1 MLASPFY
8 LHTWK
13 KFVDEGVLDSNRIN
27 ERISESWHRCKQANV
42 NPHMNKGQK
51 ILSSNFFQDQKKK
64 SEIFLDIAIPQLQNM
79 RRTIDELQ
87 MMALLID
94 PDGYVLSLSGNQQ
107 TLKRAKHI
115 NFIEGVKWTE
125 AAVGT
130 NAIGTALQIEEAIM
144 ISGTEHYSVASHS
157 WSCAAAPIHNDDG
170 KLIGVLDFS
179 CPIEFSHP
187 YMLGMVTS
195 IAHAIERECSIRVH
209 QNELHLIH
217 RFLDVIDSDE
227 QVVICNH
234 RDVIVSASKKVR
246 ERVSNWSRMK
256 LEDLMQ
262 NGLKPKLEVPIY
274 SNDRMIGKC
283 IYVKENKQGNVFS
296 TSPFINGVTFP
307 GVIGTSNAF
316 QHTLE
321 EIKLVSPTDASVYVC
336 GETGVGKEYVARAI
350 HENSS
355 RKNGPFIAVNCGS
368 LPKELMES
376 ELFGYAEGAFTGARR
391 QGYKGKFEQADGG
404 TIFLDEIGEV
414 PPEMQVA
421 LLRVLQERIVTPI
434 GSSKEVPVNIRIITA
449 THKDLL
455 RLVEE
460 GKFRQ
465 DLYYRLHVYPL
476 YVPSLIERKED
487 IPYFIQDFCR
497 RKNWNVVFPKNICNQ
512 LSQHAWPGN
521 IRELLNVL
529 ERIYILSQ
537 GREICGKQISFLLQ
551 TMMGNQNQLEL
562 QAENKTEHTLNFR
575 EKIQRDSMIEA
586 LEKTNGNVS
595 LASKLLDVPRSTFYK
610 RMQKYKLKSRFL

>member
-8 LHTWK
+8 LHAWK
-13 KFVDEGVLDSNRIN
+13 KFVNEGVLDSNRIN
-27 ERISESWHRCKQANV
+27 QRISESWHRCKQANV

-51 ILSSNFFQDQKKK
+51 VLSSNIFREKKKK
-64 SEIFLDIAIPQLQNM
+64 SEIFLDIALPQIQNL
-79 RRTIDELQ
+79 RKTIDELQ

-94 PDGYVLSLSGNQQ
+94 PDGYVLSLSGNKQ

-130 NAIGTALQIEEAIM
+130 NAIGTALEIEEAIM

-170 KLIGVLDFS
+170 KLIGILDFS
-179 CPIEFSHP
+179 CPIECSHP

-234 RDVIVSASKKVR
+234 RDVIVSASKSVR
-246 ERVSNWSRMK
+246 ERVTNWSRMK
-256 LEDLMQ
+256 LEDLVHH
-262 NGLKPKLEVPIY
+262 GLETKLEIPVY
-274 SNDRMIGKC
+274 SNERMIGKC
-283 IYVKENKQGNVFS
+283 MYLKENKQMNTYSAF
-296 TSPFINGVTFP
+296 TFIKGITFP
-307 GVIGTSNAF
+307 GVTGTSKAF

-350 HENSS
+350 HENSP
-355 RKNGPFIAVNCGS
+355 RKDGPFIAVNCGS

-391 QGYKGKFEQADGG
+391 QGYKGKFEQANGG
-404 TIFLDEIGEV
+404 TLFLDEIGEV

-421 LLRVLQERIVTPI
+421 LLRVLQERTITPI

-487 IPYFIQDFCR
+487 IPYFIQHFCE
-497 RKNWNVVFPKNICNQ
+497 RKNWNVVFPKSICNQ
-512 LSQHAWPGN
+512 FLQHTWPGN
-521 IRELLNVL
+521 IRELVNAL

-537 GREICGKQISFLLQ
+537 GREICEKQVAFLIQ
-551 TMMGNQNQLEL
+551 TMMGNQQQLEL
-562 QAENKTEHTLNFR
+562 QVENKTEHTLNFR

-595 LASKLLDVPRSTFYK
+595 LAAKLLDVPRSTFYK
-610 RMQKYKLKSRFL
+610 RMQKYKL

>member
-13 KFVDEGVLDSNRIN
+13 KFIDEGVLDSNRIN

-42 NPHMNKGQK
+42 NPHTNKGQK
-51 ILSSNFFQDQKKK
+51 ILSSHFFREQKKK
-64 SEIFLDIAIPQLQNM
+64 SEIFLDIALPQIQNM
-79 RRTIDELQ
+79 RKTIDELQ

-94 PDGYVLSLSGNQQ
+94 PDGYVLSLSGNKQ

-125 AAVGT
+125 EAVGT
-130 NAIGTALQIEEAIM
+130 NAIGTALEIEEAIM

-227 QVVICNH
+227 RVVICNH
-234 RDVIVSASKKVR
+234 RDVIVSASKSVR
-246 ERVSNWSRMK
+246 ERINNWSRMK
-256 LEDLMQ
+256 LEELMYH
-262 NGLKPKLEVPIY
+262 GLETKLEIPVY
-274 SNDRMIGKC
+274 SNERMIGKC
-283 IYVKENKQGNVFS
+283 MYLKENEQMNTYS
-296 TSPFINGVTFP
+296 ALTFIKGITFP
-307 GVIGTSNAF
+307 GVTGTSRAF

-350 HENSS
+350 HENSP
-355 RKNGPFIAVNCGS
+355 RKDGPFIAVNCGS
-368 LPKELMES
+368 LPKELIES

-391 QGYKGKFEQADGG
+391 QGYKGKFEQANGG
-404 TIFLDEIGEV
+404 TLFLDEIGEV
-414 PPEMQVA
+414 PPEMQIA
-421 LLRVLQERIVTPI
+421 LLRVLQERTITPI

-487 IPYFIQDFCR
+487 IPYFIQHFCE
-497 RKNWNVVFPKNICNQ
+497 RKNWNVVFPKSICNQ
-512 LSQHAWPGN
+512 FLQHTWPGN
-521 IRELLNVL
+521 IRELVNAL

-537 GREICGKQISFLLQ
+537 GREICEKQVALLIQ
-551 TMMGNQNQLEL
+551 TMMGNQQQLEL
-562 QAENKTEHTLNFR
+562 QVENKTEHTLNFR

-586 LEKTNGNVS
+586 LQKTNGNVS
-595 LASKLLDVPRSTFYK
+595 LAAKLLDVPRSTFYK
-610 RMQKYKLKSRFL
+610 RMQKYKL

>member
-13 KFVDEGVLDSNRIN
+13 KFINEGVLDSNRIN

-64 SEIFLDIAIPQLQNM
+64 SEIFLDIAIPQIQNM
-79 RRTIDELQ
+79 RKTIDELQ

-94 PDGYVLSLSGNQQ
+94 PDGYVLSLSGNKQ

-130 NAIGTALQIEEAIM
+130 NAIGTALEIEEAIM

-217 RFLDVIDSDE
+217 CFLDVIDSDE

-234 RDVIVSASKKVR
+234 RDVIVSASKSVR
-246 ERVSNWSRMK
+246 ERINNWSRMK
-256 LEDLMQ
+256 LEELMHH
-262 NGLKPKLEVPIY
+262 GLETKLEIPVY
-274 SNDRMIGKC
+274 SNERMIGKC
-283 IYVKENKQGNVFS
+283 MYLKENKQMNTYS
-296 TSPFINGVTFP
+296 ALTFIKGITFP
-307 GVIGTSNAF
+307 GVTGTSKAF

-321 EIKLVSPTDASVYVC
+321 EIKLVSPTEASVYVC

-350 HENSS
+350 HENSP
-355 RKNGPFIAVNCGS
+355 RKDGPFIAVNCGS

-391 QGYKGKFEQADGG
+391 QGYKGKFEQANGG
-404 TIFLDEIGEV
+404 TLFLDEIGEV

-421 LLRVLQERIVTPI
+421 LLRVLQERTITPI

-487 IPYFIQDFCR
+487 IPYFIQHFCE
-497 RKNWNVVFPKNICNQ
+497 RKNWNVVFPKSICNQ
-512 LSQHAWPGN
+512 FLQHTWPGN
-521 IRELLNVL
+521 IRELVNAL

-537 GREICGKQISFLLQ
+537 GREICEKQVAFLIQ
-551 TMMGNQNQLEL
+551 TMMGNQQQLEL
-562 QAENKTEHTLNFR
+562 QVENKTEHTLHFR

-586 LEKTNGNVS
+586 LQKTNGNVS
-595 LASKLLDVPRSTFYK
+595 LAAKLLEVPRSTFYK
-610 RMQKYKLKSRFL
+610 RMQKYKL

>member
-8 LHTWK
+8 LHTWE
-13 KFVDEGVLDSNRIN
+13 KFVNEGVLDSNRIN
-27 ERISESWHRCKQANV
+27 QRISESWHRCKQANV

-51 ILSSNFFQDQKKK
+51 VLSSNIFREQKKK
-64 SEIFLDIAIPQLQNM
+64 SEIFLDIALPQIQNM
-79 RRTIDELQ
+79 RKTIDELQ

-94 PDGYVLSLSGNQQ
+94 PDGYVLSLSGNKQ

-130 NAIGTALQIEEAIM
+130 NAIGTALEIEEAIM
-144 ISGTEHYSVASHS
+144 ISGTEHYSVVSHS
-157 WSCAAAPIHNDDG
+157 WSCAAGPIHNDDG
-170 KLIGVLDFS
+170 KLIGILDFS

-234 RDVIVSASKKVR
+234 RDVIVSASKSVR
-246 ERVSNWSRMK
+246 ERVTNWSRMK
-256 LEDLMQ
+256 LEDLVHH
-262 NGLKPKLEVPIY
+262 GLETKLEIPVY
-274 SNDRMIGKC
+274 SNERMIGKC
-283 IYVKENKQGNVFS
+283 MYLKENKQMNTYSAF
-296 TSPFINGVTFP
+296 TFIKGITFP
-307 GVIGTSNAF
+307 GVTGTSKAF

-350 HENSS
+350 HENSP
-355 RKNGPFIAVNCGS
+355 RKDGPFIAVNCGS

-391 QGYKGKFEQADGG
+391 QGYKGKFEQANGG
-404 TIFLDEIGEV
+404 TLFLDEIGEV

-421 LLRVLQERIVTPI
+421 LLRVLQERTITPI

-487 IPYFIQDFCR
+487 IPYFIQHFCE
-497 RKNWNVVFPKNICNQ
+497 RKNWNVVFPKSIYNQ
-512 LSQHAWPGN
+512 FLQHTWPGN
-521 IRELLNVL
+521 IRELVNVL

-537 GREICGKQISFLLQ
+537 GREICEKQVAFLIQ
-551 TMMGNQNQLEL
+551 TMTGNQQQLEL
-562 QAENKTEHTLNFR
+562 QVENKTEHTLNFR

-595 LASKLLDVPRSTFYK
+595 LAAKLLNVPRSTFYK
-610 RMQKYKLKSRFL
+610 RMQKYKL

>member
-13 KFVDEGVLDSNRIN
+13 KFINEGVIDSNRIN

-64 SEIFLDIAIPQLQNM
+64 SEIFLDIAIPQIQNM
-79 RRTIDELQ
+79 RKTIDELQ

-94 PDGYVLSLSGNQQ
+94 PDGYVLSLSGNKQ

-130 NAIGTALQIEEAIM
+130 NAIGTALEIEEAIM
-144 ISGTEHYSVASHS
+144 ISGTEHYSVVSHS

-170 KLIGVLDFS
+170 KLIGILDFS

-234 RDVIVSASKKVR
+234 RDVIVSASKSVR
-246 ERVSNWSRMK
+246 ERINNWSRMK
-256 LEDLMQ
+256 LEELMHH
-262 NGLKPKLEVPIY
+262 GLETKLEIPVY
-274 SNDRMIGKC
+274 SNERMIGKC
-283 IYVKENKQGNVFS
+283 MYLKENKQMNTYS
-296 TSPFINGVTFP
+296 ALTFIKGITFP
-307 GVIGTSNAF
+307 GVTGTSRAF

-350 HENSS
+350 HENSP
-355 RKNGPFIAVNCGS
+355 RKDGPFIAVNCGS
-368 LPKELMES
+368 LPKELIES

-391 QGYKGKFEQADGG
+391 QGYKGKFEQANGG
-404 TIFLDEIGEV
+404 TLFLDEIGEV

-421 LLRVLQERIVTPI
+421 LLRVLQERTITPI

-487 IPYFIQDFCR
+487 IPYFIQHFCEQ
-497 RKNWNVVFPKNICNQ
+497 KNWNVVFPKSICNQ
-512 LSQHAWPGN
+512 FLQHTWPGN
-521 IRELLNVL
+521 IRELVNAL

-537 GREICGKQISFLLQ
+537 GREICEKQVAFLIQ
-551 TMMGNQNQLEL
+551 TMTGNQQQLEL
-562 QAENKTEHTLNFR
+562 QVENKTEHTLNFR

-595 LASKLLDVPRSTFYK
+595 LAAKLLNVPRSTFYK
-610 RMQKYKLKSRFL
+610 RMQKYKL

>member
-13 KFVDEGVLDSNRIN
+13 KFIDKGVLNSNRIN

-51 ILSSNFFQDQKKK
+51 ILSSNIFQEQKKK
-64 SEIFLDIAIPQLQNM
+64 SEIFLDIALPQIQNM
-79 RRTIDELQ
+79 RKTIDELQ

-94 PDGYVLSLSGNQQ
+94 PDGYVLSLSGNKQ

-130 NAIGTALQIEEAIM
+130 NAIGTALEIEEAIM

-234 RDVIVSASKKVR
+234 RDVIVSASKSVR
-246 ERVSNWSRMK
+246 KRVTNWSRMK
-256 LEDLMQ
+256 LEDLMRY
-262 NGLKPKLEVPIY
+262 GLETKLEIPVY
-274 SNDRMIGKC
+274 SNERMIGKC
-283 IYVKENKQGNVFS
+283 MYLKENKQMNTYSAFTFIKGITFS
-296 TSPFINGVTFP
+296 GVT
-307 GVIGTSNAF
+307 GTSKAF

-350 HENSS
+350 HENSP
-355 RKNGPFIAVNCGS
+355 RKDGPFIAVNCGS

-391 QGYKGKFEQADGG
+391 QGYKGKFEQANGG
-404 TIFLDEIGEV
+404 TLFLDEIGEV
-414 PPEMQVA
+414 PSEMQVA
-421 LLRVLQERIVTPI
+421 LLRVLQERTITPI

-476 YVPSLIERKED
+476 YVPSLLERKED
-487 IPYFIQDFCR
+487 IPYFIQHFCE
-497 RKNWNVVFPKNICNQ
+497 RKNWNVVFPKSICNQ
-512 LSQHAWPGN
+512 FLQHTWPGN
-521 IRELLNVL
+521 IRELVNVL

-537 GREICGKQISFLLQ
+537 GREICEKRVAFLLQ
-551 TMMGNQNQLEL
+551 TMMGNQQQLEL
-562 QAENKTEHTLNFR
+562 QVENKTEHTLNFR

-586 LEKTNGNVS
+586 LQKTNGNVS
-595 LASKLLDVPRSTFYK
+595 LAAKLLDVPRSTFYK
-610 RMQKYKLKSRFL
+610 RMQKFNL

>member
-1 MLASPFY
+1 
-8 LHTWK
+8 
-13 KFVDEGVLDSNRIN
+13 
-27 ERISESWHRCKQANV
+27 
-42 NPHMNKGQK
+42 
-51 ILSSNFFQDQKKK
+51 
-64 SEIFLDIAIPQLQNM
+64 
-79 RRTIDELQ
+79 
-87 MMALLID
+87 
-94 PDGYVLSLSGNQQ
+94 
-107 TLKRAKHI
+107 
-115 NFIEGVKWTE
+115 
-125 AAVGT
+125 
-130 NAIGTALQIEEAIM
+130 
-144 ISGTEHYSVASHS
+144 
-157 WSCAAAPIHNDDG
+157 
-170 KLIGVLDFS
+170 
-179 CPIEFSHP
+179 
-187 YMLGMVTS
+187 MLGMVTS

-234 RDVIVSASKKVR
+234 RDVIVSASKRVR
-246 ERVSNWSRMK
+246 ERVCNWSRMK
-256 LEDLMQ
+256 LEDLMY
-262 NGLKPKLEVPIY
+262 NGLKPKLEVPVY

-283 IYVKENKQGNVFS
+283 IYLKENKQENLFS
-296 TSPFINGVTFP
+296 TYPFINGITFP
-307 GVIGTSNAF
+307 GVIGTSSVF

-350 HENSS
+350 HENSP

-421 LLRVLQERIVTPI
+421 LLRVLQERTVTPI

-487 IPYFIQDFCR
+487 IPYFIQHFCE
-497 RKNWNVVFPKNICNQ
+497 RKDWNVVFPKSICNQ
-512 LSQHAWPGN
+512 FSQHTWPGN

-529 ERIYILSQ
+529 ERIYILLQ
-537 GREICGKQISFLLQ
+537 GREICEKQISFLLQ
-551 TMMGNQNQLEL
+551 TMMGNQHQLEL

-595 LASKLLDVPRSTFYK
+595 LAAKLLDVPRSTFYK
-610 RMQKYKLKSRFL
+610 RMQKFRL

>member
-51 ILSSNFFQDQKKK
+51 ILSSNIFQDQKKK
-64 SEIFLDIAIPQLQNM
+64 SEIFLDIAIPQIQNM
-79 RRTIDELQ
+79 RKTIDELQ

-130 NAIGTALQIEEAIM
+130 NAIGTALEIEEAIM

-234 RDVIVSASKKVR
+234 RDIIVSASKRIR
-246 ERVSNWSRMK
+246 ERVCNWSRMK
-256 LEDLMQ
+256 LEDLMH
-262 NGLKPKLEVPIY
+262 NGLKSKLEVPVY
-274 SNDRMIGKC
+274 SNNRMIGKC
-283 IYVKENKQGNVFS
+283 IYLKENKQEHLLS
-296 TSPFINGVTFP
+296 TSSFINGIAFP
-307 GVIGTSNAF
+307 GVIGTSSAF

-350 HENSS
+350 HENSP

-421 LLRVLQERIVTPI
+421 LLRVLQERTVTPI

-487 IPYFIQDFCR
+487 IPYFIKHFCE
-497 RKNWNVVFPKNICNQ
+497 RKNWNVVFPKSICNQ
-512 LSQHAWPGN
+512 FSQHTWPGN

-537 GREICGKQISFLLQ
+537 GREICEKQISFLLQ
-551 TMMGNQNQLEL
+551 TMMGNQHQLEL
-562 QAENKTEHTLNFR
+562 QAENKTENTLNFR

-595 LASKLLDVPRSTFYK
+595 LAAKLLDVPRSTFYK
-610 RMQKYKLKSRFL
+610 RMQKYKL

>member
-13 KFVDEGVLDSNRIN
+13 KFIDEGVFDSNRIN
-27 ERISESWHRCKQANV
+27 ERISESWHRCRQANV
-42 NPHMNKGQK
+42 NPYMNKGQK
-51 ILSSNFFQDQKKK
+51 ILSSNVFQEQKKK
-64 SEIFLDIAIPQLQNM
+64 SEIFLDIALPQIQNM
-79 RRTIDELQ
+79 RKTIDELQ

-94 PDGYVLSLSGNQQ
+94 PDGYVLSLSGNKQ

-125 AAVGT
+125 SAVGT
-130 NAIGTALQIEEAIM
+130 NAIGTALEIEEAIM
-144 ISGTEHYSVASHS
+144 ISGTEHYSVVSHS

-170 KLIGVLDFS
+170 KLIGVLNFS

-195 IAHAIERECSIRVH
+195 MAHAIERECSIRVH

-234 RDVIVSASKKVR
+234 RDVIVSASKSVR
-246 ERVSNWSRMK
+246 ERINNWSRMK
-256 LEDLMQ
+256 LEELMHH
-262 NGLKPKLEVPIY
+262 GLETKLEIPVY
-274 SNDRMIGKC
+274 SNERMIGKC
-283 IYVKENKQGNVFS
+283 MYLKENKQMNTYS
-296 TSPFINGVTFP
+296 ALTFIKGITFP
-307 GVIGTSNAF
+307 GVTGTSRAF

-321 EIKLVSPTDASVYVC
+321 EIKIVSPTDASVYVC

-350 HENSS
+350 HENSP
-355 RKNGPFIAVNCGS
+355 RKDGPFIAVNCGS

-391 QGYKGKFEQADGG
+391 QGYKGKFEQANGG
-404 TIFLDEIGEV
+404 TLFLDEIGEV

-421 LLRVLQERIVTPI
+421 LLRVLQERTITPI
-434 GSSKEVPVNIRIITA
+434 GSSKLVPVNIRIITA

-487 IPYFIQDFCR
+487 IPYFIQHFYE
-497 RKNWNVVFPKNICNQ
+497 RKNWNVVFPKSIYNQ
-512 LSQHAWPGN
+512 FLQHTWPGN
-521 IRELLNVL
+521 IRELVNVL

-537 GREICGKQISFLLQ
+537 GREICEKQVAFLLQ
-551 TMMGNQNQLEL
+551 TMRGNQQQLEL
-562 QAENKTEHTLNFR
+562 QVENKTEHTLNFR
-575 EKIQRDSMIEA
+575 KKIQRDSMIEA
-586 LEKTNGNVS
+586 LQKTNGNVS
-595 LASKLLDVPRSTFYK
+595 LAAKLLNVPRSTFYK
-610 RMQKYKLKSRFL
+610 RMQKYKL

>member
-8 LHTWK
+8 LHAWK
-13 KFVDEGVLDSNRIN
+13 KFVNEGVLDSNRIN
-27 ERISESWHRCKQANV
+27 QRISESWHRCKQANV

-51 ILSSNFFQDQKKK
+51 VLSSNIFREQKKK
-64 SEIFLDIAIPQLQNM
+64 SEIFLDIALPQIQNL
-79 RRTIDELQ
+79 RKTIDELQ

-94 PDGYVLSLSGNQQ
+94 PDGYVLSLSGNKQ

-130 NAIGTALQIEEAIM
+130 NAIGTALEIEEAIM

-170 KLIGVLDFS
+170 KLIGILDFS
-179 CPIEFSHP
+179 CPIECSHP

-234 RDVIVSASKKVR
+234 RDVIISASKSVR
-246 ERVSNWSRMK
+246 ERVTNWSRMK
-256 LEDLMQ
+256 LEDLVHH
-262 NGLKPKLEVPIY
+262 GLETKLEIPVY
-274 SNDRMIGKC
+274 SNERMIGKC
-283 IYVKENKQGNVFS
+283 MYLKENKQMNTYSAF
-296 TSPFINGVTFP
+296 TFIKGITFP
-307 GVIGTSNAF
+307 GVTGTSKAF

-350 HENSS
+350 HENSP
-355 RKNGPFIAVNCGS
+355 RKDGPFIAVNCGS

-391 QGYKGKFEQADGG
+391 QGYKGKFEQANGG
-404 TIFLDEIGEV
+404 TLFLDEIGEV

-421 LLRVLQERIVTPI
+421 LLRVLQERTITPI

-487 IPYFIQDFCR
+487 IPYFIQHFCE
-497 RKNWNVVFPKNICNQ
+497 RKNWNVVFPKSICNQ
-512 LSQHAWPGN
+512 FLQHTWPGN
-521 IRELLNVL
+521 IRELVNAL

-537 GREICGKQISFLLQ
+537 GREICEKQVAFLIQ
-551 TMMGNQNQLEL
+551 TMMGNQQQLEL
-562 QAENKTEHTLNFR
+562 QVENKTEHTLNFR

-595 LASKLLDVPRSTFYK
+595 LAAKLLDVPRSTFYK
-610 RMQKYKLKSRFL
+610 RMQKYKL

>member
-51 ILSSNFFQDQKKK
+51 ILSSDIFQDQKKK

-79 RRTIDELQ
+79 RKTIDELQ

-94 PDGYVLSLSGNQQ
+94 SDGYVLSLSGNQQ

-227 QVVICNH
+227 QVIICNH

-256 LEDLMQ
+256 LEDLMR
-262 NGLKPKLEVPIY
+262 NGLKPKLEVPVY
-274 SNDRMIGKC
+274 SNERMIGKC
-283 IYVKENKQGNVFS
+283 IYVKENKRENLFS
-296 TSPFINGVTFP
+296 TSPFVNGITFP

-350 HENSS
+350 HENSP

-391 QGYKGKFEQADGG
+391 QGYKGKFKQADGG

-421 LLRVLQERIVTPI
+421 LLRVLQERTVTPI

-497 RKNWNVVFPKNICNQ
+497 RKNWNVVFPKSICNQ
-512 LSQHAWPGN
+512 LSQHTWPGN

-537 GREICGKQISFLLQ
+537 GREICEKQISFLLQ
-551 TMMGNQNQLEL
+551 TMMGNQHQLEL
-562 QAENKTEHTLNFR
+562 QVENKADHTLNFR
-575 EKIQRDSMIEA
+575 ERIQRDSMIEA

-595 LASKLLDVPRSTFYK
+595 LAAKLLDVPRSTFYK
-610 RMQKYKLKSRFL
+610 RMQKYKL

>member
-8 LHTWK
+8 LHAWK
-13 KFVDEGVLDSNRIN
+13 KFVNEGVLDSNRIN
-27 ERISESWHRCKQANV
+27 QRISESWHRCKQANV

-51 ILSSNFFQDQKKK
+51 VLSSNIFREQKKK
-64 SEIFLDIAIPQLQNM
+64 SEIFLDIALPQIQNL
-79 RRTIDELQ
+79 RKTIDELQ

-94 PDGYVLSLSGNQQ
+94 PDGYVLSLSGNKQ

-130 NAIGTALQIEEAIM
+130 NAIGTALEIEEAIM

-170 KLIGVLDFS
+170 KLIGILDFS
-179 CPIEFSHP
+179 CPIECSHP

-234 RDVIVSASKKVR
+234 RDVIVSASKSVR
-246 ERVSNWSRMK
+246 ERVTNWSRMK
-256 LEDLMQ
+256 LEDLVHH
-262 NGLKPKLEVPIY
+262 GLETKLEIPVY
-274 SNDRMIGKC
+274 SNERMIGKC
-283 IYVKENKQGNVFS
+283 MYLKENKQMNTYSAF
-296 TSPFINGVTFP
+296 TFIKGITFP
-307 GVIGTSNAF
+307 GVTGTSKAF

-350 HENSS
+350 HENSP
-355 RKNGPFIAVNCGS
+355 RKDGPFIAVNCGS

-391 QGYKGKFEQADGG
+391 QGYKGKFEQANGG
-404 TIFLDEIGEV
+404 TLFLDEIGEV

-421 LLRVLQERIVTPI
+421 LLRVLQERTITPI

-487 IPYFIQDFCR
+487 IPYFIQHFCE
-497 RKNWNVVFPKNICNQ
+497 RKNWNVVFPKSICNQ
-512 LSQHAWPGN
+512 FLQHTWPGN
-521 IRELLNVL
+521 IRELVNAL

-537 GREICGKQISFLLQ
+537 GREICEKQVAFLIQ
-551 TMMGNQNQLEL
+551 TMMGNQQQLEL
-562 QAENKTEHTLNFR
+562 QVENKTEHTLNFR

-595 LASKLLDVPRSTFYK
+595 LAAKLLDVPRSTFYK
-610 RMQKYKLKSRFL
+610 RMQKYKL

>member
-13 KFVDEGVLDSNRIN
+13 KFVDEGVLDSNRMN

-51 ILSSNFFQDQKKK
+51 ILSSNIFQDQKKK
-64 SEIFLDIAIPQLQNM
+64 SEIFLDIAIPQLQTM
-79 RRTIDELQ
+79 RKTIDELQ

-115 NFIEGVKWTE
+115 NFIEGVRWTE

-262 NGLKPKLEVPIY
+262 NGLKPKLEVPVY

-283 IYVKENKQGNVFS
+283 VYVKENKQGNLFS
-296 TSPFINGVTFP
+296 TSPFINGITFP

-350 HENSS
+350 HENSP
-355 RKNGPFIAVNCGS
+355 RKNDPFIAVNCGS

-421 LLRVLQERIVTPI
+421 LLRVLQERTVTPI

-455 RLVEE
+455 RLVDE

-476 YVPSLIERKED
+476 YVPSLMERKED
-487 IPYFIQDFCR
+487 IPYFIQHFCEQ
-497 RKNWNVVFPKNICNQ
+497 KDWNVVFPKSICNQ
-512 LSQHAWPGN
+512 FSQHTWPGN

-537 GREICGKQISFLLQ
+537 GREICEKQISFLLQ
-551 TMMGNQNQLEL
+551 TMMGNQHQLTL
-562 QAENKTEHTLNFR
+562 QAENKTEYTLNFR

-595 LASKLLDVPRSTFYK
+595 LAAKLLDVPRSTFYK
-610 RMQKYKLKSRFL
+610 RMQKYKL

>member
-27 ERISESWHRCKQANV
+27 ERISESWYRCKQANV

-51 ILSSNFFQDQKKK
+51 ILSSNIFQDQKKK
-64 SEIFLDIAIPQLQNM
+64 SEIFLDIAIPQIQNM
-79 RRTIDELQ
+79 RKTIDELQ

-94 PDGYVLSLSGNQQ
+94 PDGYVLSLSGNKQ
-107 TLKRAKHI
+107 TLQRAKQI

-130 NAIGTALQIEEAIM
+130 NAIGTALEIEEAIM

-234 RDVIVSASKKVR
+234 RDVIVSASKRVR
-246 ERVSNWSRMK
+246 ERLCNWSRMK
-256 LEDLMQ
+256 LADLMHY
-262 NGLKPKLEVPIY
+262 GLKTKLEVPVY
-274 SNDRMIGKC
+274 SNNRMIGKC
-283 IYVKENKQGNVFS
+283 IYVKENKQVKSFS
-296 TSPFINGVTFP
+296 TSPFINGITFP
-307 GVIGTSNAF
+307 GVIGTSSAF

-350 HENSS
+350 HENSP
-355 RKNGPFIAVNCGS
+355 RKNGPFIAVNCGA

-421 LLRVLQERIVTPI
+421 LLRVLQERTVTPI

-487 IPYFIQDFCR
+487 IPYFIQHFCE
-497 RKNWNVVFPKNICNQ
+497 RKNWNIVFPKSICNQ
-512 LSQHAWPGN
+512 FSQHTWPGN
-521 IRELLNVL
+521 IRELLNAL

-537 GREICGKQISFLLQ
+537 GREICEKQISFLLQ
-551 TMMGNQNQLEL
+551 TMMRNQHQLEL
-562 QAENKTEHTLNFR
+562 QVENKTENTLNFR

-595 LASKLLDVPRSTFYK
+595 LAAKLLDVPRSTFYK
-610 RMQKYKLKSRFL
+610 RMQKYKL

>member
-13 KFVDEGVLDSNRIN
+13 KFVNEGVLDSNRIN
-27 ERISESWHRCKQANV
+27 QRISESWHRCKQANV

-51 ILSSNFFQDQKKK
+51 VLSSNIFREQKKK
-64 SEIFLDIAIPQLQNM
+64 SEIFLDIALPQIQNM
-79 RRTIDELQ
+79 RKTIDELQ

-94 PDGYVLSLSGNQQ
+94 PDGYVLSLSGNKQ

-130 NAIGTALQIEEAIM
+130 NAIGTALEIEEAIM
-144 ISGTEHYSVASHS
+144 ISGTEHYSVVSHS
-157 WSCAAAPIHNDDG
+157 WSCAAVPIHNDDG
-170 KLIGVLDFS
+170 KLIGILDFS

-234 RDVIVSASKKVR
+234 RDVIVSASKSVR
-246 ERVSNWSRMK
+246 ERVTNWSRMK
-256 LEDLMQ
+256 LEDLVHH
-262 NGLKPKLEVPIY
+262 GLETKLEIPVY
-274 SNDRMIGKC
+274 SNERMIGKC
-283 IYVKENKQGNVFS
+283 MYLKENKQMNTYSAF
-296 TSPFINGVTFP
+296 TFIKGITFP
-307 GVIGTSNAF
+307 GVTGTSKAF

-350 HENSS
+350 HENSP
-355 RKNGPFIAVNCGS
+355 RKDGPFIAVNCGS

-391 QGYKGKFEQADGG
+391 QGYKGKFEQANGG
-404 TIFLDEIGEV
+404 TLFLDEIGEV

-421 LLRVLQERIVTPI
+421 LLRVLQERTITPI

-476 YVPSLIERKED
+476 YVPSLLERKED
-487 IPYFIQDFCR
+487 IPYFIQHFCE
-497 RKNWNVVFPKNICNQ
+497 RKNWNVVFPKSICNQ
-512 LSQHAWPGN
+512 FLQHTWPGN
-521 IRELLNVL
+521 IRELVNVL

-537 GREICGKQISFLLQ
+537 GREICEKQVAFLIQ
-551 TMMGNQNQLEL
+551 TMMGNQQQLEL
-562 QAENKTEHTLNFR
+562 QVENKTEHTLNFR
-575 EKIQRDSMIEA
+575 KKIQRDSMIEA
-586 LEKTNGNVS
+586 LQKTNGNVS
-595 LASKLLDVPRSTFYK
+595 LAAKLLDVPRSTFYK
-610 RMQKYKLKSRFL
+610 RMQKYKL

>member
-13 KFVDEGVLDSNRIN
+13 KFINEGVLDSNRIN

-51 ILSSNFFQDQKKK
+51 ILSSIFFQDQKKK
-64 SEIFLDIAIPQLQNM
+64 SEIFLDIAIPQIQNM
-79 RRTIDELQ
+79 RKTIDELQ

-94 PDGYVLSLSGNQQ
+94 PDGYVLSLSGNKQ

-130 NAIGTALQIEEAIM
+130 NAIGTALEIEEAIM
-144 ISGTEHYSVASHS
+144 ISGTEHYSVVSHS

-234 RDVIVSASKKVR
+234 RDVIVSASKSVR
-246 ERVSNWSRMK
+246 ERINNWSRMK
-256 LEDLMQ
+256 LEELMHH
-262 NGLKPKLEVPIY
+262 GLETKLEIPVY
-274 SNDRMIGKC
+274 SNERMIGKC
-283 IYVKENKQGNVFS
+283 MYLKENEQMNTYS
-296 TSPFINGVTFP
+296 ALTFIKGITFP
-307 GVIGTSNAF
+307 GVTGTSRAF

-350 HENSS
+350 HENSP
-355 RKNGPFIAVNCGS
+355 RKDGPFIAVNCGS
-368 LPKELMES
+368 LPKELIES

-391 QGYKGKFEQADGG
+391 QGYKGKFEQAKGG
-404 TIFLDEIGEV
+404 TLFLDEIGEV

-421 LLRVLQERIVTPI
+421 LLRVLQERTITPI

-487 IPYFIQDFCR
+487 IPYFIQHFCEQ
-497 RKNWNVVFPKNICNQ
+497 KNWNVVFPKSICNQ
-512 LSQHAWPGN
+512 FLQHTWPGN
-521 IRELLNVL
+521 IRELVNAL

-537 GREICGKQISFLLQ
+537 GREICEKQVALLIQ
-551 TMMGNQNQLEL
+551 TVMGNQQQLEL
-562 QAENKTEHTLNFR
+562 QVENKTEHTLNFR

-586 LEKTNGNVS
+586 LQKTNGNVS
-595 LASKLLDVPRSTFYK
+595 LAAKLLDVPRSTFYK
-610 RMQKYKLKSRFL
+610 RMQKYKL

>member
-13 KFVDEGVLDSNRIN
+13 KFIDKGVLDSNRIN

-51 ILSSNFFQDQKKK
+51 ILSSNIFQEQKKK
-64 SEIFLDIAIPQLQNM
+64 SEIFLDIALPQIQNM
-79 RRTIDELQ
+79 RKTIDELQ

-94 PDGYVLSLSGNQQ
+94 PDGYVLSLSGNKQ

-130 NAIGTALQIEEAIM
+130 NAIGTALEIEEAIM

-234 RDVIVSASKKVR
+234 RDVIVSASKSVR
-246 ERVSNWSRMK
+246 ERVTNWSRMK
-256 LEDLMQ
+256 LEDLMRY
-262 NGLKPKLEVPIY
+262 GLETKLDIPVY
-274 SNDRMIGKC
+274 SNERMIGKC
-283 IYVKENKQGNVFS
+283 MYLKENKQMNTYSAFTFIKGITFS
-296 TSPFINGVTFP
+296 GVT
-307 GVIGTSNAF
+307 GTSKAF

-350 HENSS
+350 HENSP
-355 RKNGPFIAVNCGS
+355 RKDGPFIAVNCGS

-391 QGYKGKFEQADGG
+391 QGYKGKFEQANGG
-404 TIFLDEIGEV
+404 TLFLDEIGEV
-414 PPEMQVA
+414 PSEMQVA
-421 LLRVLQERIVTPI
+421 LLRVLQERTITPI

-476 YVPSLIERKED
+476 YVPSLLERKED
-487 IPYFIQDFCR
+487 IPYFIQHFCE
-497 RKNWNVVFPKNICNQ
+497 RKNWNVVFPKSICNQ
-512 LSQHAWPGN
+512 FLQHTWPGN
-521 IRELLNVL
+521 IRELVNVL

-537 GREICGKQISFLLQ
+537 GREICEKQVAFLLQ
-551 TMMGNQNQLEL
+551 TMMGNQQQLEL
-562 QAENKTEHTLNFR
+562 QVENKTEHTLNFR

-586 LEKTNGNVS
+586 LQKTNGNVS
-595 LASKLLDVPRSTFYK
+595 LAVKLLDVPRSTFYK
-610 RMQKYKLKSRFL
+610 RMQKFNL

>member
-27 ERISESWHRCKQANV
+27 ERISESWYRCKQANV

-51 ILSSNFFQDQKKK
+51 ILSSNIFQDQKKK
-64 SEIFLDIAIPQLQNM
+64 SEIFLDIAIPQIQNI
-79 RRTIDELQ
+79 RKTIDELQ

-94 PDGYVLSLSGNQQ
+94 PDGYVLSLSGNEQ

-130 NAIGTALQIEEAIM
+130 NAIGTALEIEEAIM

-217 RFLDVIDSDE
+217 RFLDAIDSNE

-234 RDVIVSASKKVR
+234 RNVIVSASKRIR
-246 ERVSNWSRMK
+246 ERVTNWSRMK
-256 LEDLMQ
+256 LEDLMYY
-262 NGLKPKLEVPIY
+262 GLKTKLEVPVY
-274 SNDRMIGKC
+274 SNNRMIGKC
-283 IYVKENKQGNVFS
+283 IYVKENKQEKVFS
-296 TSPFINGVTFP
+296 TSLFINGITFP
-307 GVIGTSNAF
+307 GVIGTSDAF

-350 HENSS
+350 HENSP
-355 RKNGPFIAVNCGS
+355 RKNGPFIAVNCGA

-391 QGYKGKFEQADGG
+391 QGYKGKFKQADGG

-421 LLRVLQERIVTPI
+421 LLRVLQERTVTPI

-487 IPYFIQDFCR
+487 IPYFIQHFCE
-497 RKNWNVVFPKNICNQ
+497 RKNWNVVFPKSICNQ
-512 LSQHAWPGN
+512 FSQHTWPGN
-521 IRELLNVL
+521 IRELLNAL

-537 GREICGKQISFLLQ
+537 GREICEKQISFLLQ
-551 TMMGNQNQLEL
+551 TMMRNQHQLEL
-562 QAENKTEHTLNFR
+562 QTENKTEDTLNFR

-595 LASKLLDVPRSTFYK
+595 LAAKLLDVPRSTFYK
-610 RMQKYKLKSRFL
+610 RMQKYKL

>member
-13 KFVDEGVLDSNRIN
+13 KFVNEGVLDSNRIN
-27 ERISESWHRCKQANV
+27 QRISESWHRCKQANV

-51 ILSSNFFQDQKKK
+51 VLSSNIFREQKKK
-64 SEIFLDIAIPQLQNM
+64 SEIFLDIALPQIQNM
-79 RRTIDELQ
+79 RKTIDELQ

-94 PDGYVLSLSGNQQ
+94 PDGYVLSLSGNKQ

-130 NAIGTALQIEEAIM
+130 NAIGTALEIEEAIM
-144 ISGTEHYSVASHS
+144 ISGTEHYSVVSHS

-209 QNELHLIH
+209 QNELHIIH

-234 RDVIVSASKKVR
+234 RDVIVSASKSVR
-246 ERVSNWSRMK
+246 ERINNWSRMK
-256 LEDLMQ
+256 LEELMHH
-262 NGLKPKLEVPIY
+262 GLETKLEIPVY
-274 SNDRMIGKC
+274 SNDRIIGKC
-283 IYVKENKQGNVFS
+283 MYLKENEQMNTYS
-296 TSPFINGVTFP
+296 ALTFIKGITFP
-307 GVIGTSNAF
+307 GVTGTSRAF

-350 HENSS
+350 HENSP
-355 RKNGPFIAVNCGS
+355 RKDGPFIADNCGS
-368 LPKELMES
+368 LPKELIES

-391 QGYKGKFEQADGG
+391 QGYKGKFEQANGG
-404 TIFLDEIGEV
+404 TLFLDEIGEV

-421 LLRVLQERIVTPI
+421 LLRVLQERTITPI

-460 GKFRQ
+460 GNSRQ

-487 IPYFIQDFCR
+487 IPYFIQHFCE
-497 RKNWNVVFPKNICNQ
+497 RKNWNVVFPKSICNQ
-512 LSQHAWPGN
+512 FLQHTWPGN
-521 IRELLNVL
+521 IRELVNAL

-537 GREICGKQISFLLQ
+537 GREICEKQVALLIQ
-551 TMMGNQNQLEL
+551 TMMGNQQQLEL
-562 QAENKTEHTLNFR
+562 QVENKTEHTLNFR
-575 EKIQRDSMIEA
+575 EKIQCDSMIQA
-586 LEKTNGNVS
+586 LQKTNGNVS
-595 LASKLLDVPRSTFYK
+595 LAAKLLDVPRSTFYK
-610 RMQKYKLKSRFL
+610 RMQKYKL

>member
-1 MLASPFY
+1 PFY

-13 KFVDEGVLDSNRIN
+13 KFIDEGVLDSNRIN

-51 ILSSNFFQDQKKK
+51 ILSSHIFREQKKK
-64 SEIFLDIAIPQLQNM
+64 SEIFLDIALPQIQNM
-79 RRTIDELQ
+79 RKTIDELQ

-94 PDGYVLSLSGNQQ
+94 PDGYVLSLSGNKQ

-130 NAIGTALQIEEAIM
+130 NAIGTALEIEEAIM

-234 RDVIVSASKKVR
+234 RDVIVSASKSVR
-246 ERVSNWSRMK
+246 ERVTNWSRMK
-256 LEDLMQ
+256 LEDLVHH
-262 NGLKPKLEVPIY
+262 GLETKLEIPVY
-274 SNDRMIGKC
+274 SNERMIGKC
-283 IYVKENKQGNVFS
+283 MYLKENKQMNTYSAF
-296 TSPFINGVTFP
+296 TFIKGITFP
-307 GVIGTSNAF
+307 GVTGTSKAF

-350 HENSS
+350 HENSP
-355 RKNGPFIAVNCGS
+355 RKDGPFIAVNCGS

-391 QGYKGKFEQADGG
+391 QGYKGKFEQANGG
-404 TIFLDEIGEV
+404 TLFLDEIGEV

-421 LLRVLQERIVTPI
+421 LLRVLQERTITPI

-487 IPYFIQDFCR
+487 IPYFIQHFCEQ
-497 RKNWNVVFPKNICNQ
+497 KNWNVVFPKSICNQ
-512 LSQHAWPGN
+512 FLQHTWPGN
-521 IRELLNVL
+521 IRELVNAL

-537 GREICGKQISFLLQ
+537 GREICEKQVALLIQ
-551 TMMGNQNQLEL
+551 TMMGNQQQLEL
-562 QAENKTEHTLNFR
+562 QVENKTEHTLNFR

-586 LEKTNGNVS
+586 LQKTNGNVS
-595 LASKLLDVPRSTFYK
+595 LAAKLLDVPRSTFYK
-610 RMQKYKLKSRFL
+610 RMQKYKL

>member
-13 KFVDEGVLDSNRIN
+13 KFVNEGVLDSNRIN
-27 ERISESWHRCKQANV
+27 QRISESWHRCKQANV

-51 ILSSNFFQDQKKK
+51 VLSSNIFREQKKK
-64 SEIFLDIAIPQLQNM
+64 SEIFLDIALPQIQNM
-79 RRTIDELQ
+79 RKTIDELQ

-94 PDGYVLSLSGNQQ
+94 PDGYVLSLSGNKQ

-130 NAIGTALQIEEAIM
+130 NAIGTALEIEEAIM
-144 ISGTEHYSVASHS
+144 ISGTEHYSVVSHS

-170 KLIGVLDFS
+170 KLIGILDFS

-234 RDVIVSASKKVR
+234 RDVIVSASKSVR
-246 ERVSNWSRMK
+246 ERVTNWSRMK
-256 LEDLMQ
+256 LEDLVHH
-262 NGLKPKLEVPIY
+262 GLETKLEIPVY
-274 SNDRMIGKC
+274 SNERMIGKC
-283 IYVKENKQGNVFS
+283 MYLKENKQMNTYSAF
-296 TSPFINGVTFP
+296 TFIKGITFP
-307 GVIGTSNAF
+307 GVTGTSKAF

-350 HENSS
+350 HENSP
-355 RKNGPFIAVNCGS
+355 RKDEPFIAVNCGS

-391 QGYKGKFEQADGG
+391 QGYKGKFEQANGG
-404 TIFLDEIGEV
+404 TLFLDEIGEV

-421 LLRVLQERIVTPI
+421 LLRVLQERTITPI

-487 IPYFIQDFCR
+487 IPYFIQHFCE
-497 RKNWNVVFPKNICNQ
+497 RKNWNVVFPKSIYNQ
-512 LSQHAWPGN
+512 FLQHTWPGN
-521 IRELLNVL
+521 IRELVNVL

-537 GREICGKQISFLLQ
+537 GREICEKQVAFLIQ
-551 TMMGNQNQLEL
+551 TMTGNQQQLEL
-562 QAENKTEHTLNFR
+562 QVENKTEHTLNFR

-586 LEKTNGNVS
+586 LQKTNGNVS
-595 LASKLLDVPRSTFYK
+595 LAAKLLDVPRSTFYK
-610 RMQKYKLKSRFL
+610 RMQKYKL

>member
-13 KFVDEGVLDSNRIN
+13 KFINEGVLDSKRIN

-51 ILSSNFFQDQKKK
+51 ILSSIFFQDQKKK
-64 SEIFLDIAIPQLQNM
+64 SEIFLDIAIPQIQNM
-79 RRTIDELQ
+79 RKTIDELQ

-94 PDGYVLSLSGNQQ
+94 PDGYVLSLSGNKQ

-130 NAIGTALQIEEAIM
+130 NAIGTALEIEEAIM
-144 ISGTEHYSVASHS
+144 ISGTEHYSVLSHS

-234 RDVIVSASKKVR
+234 RDVIVSASKSVR
-246 ERVSNWSRMK
+246 ERINNWSRMK
-256 LEDLMQ
+256 LEELMHH
-262 NGLKPKLEVPIY
+262 GLETKLEIPAY
-274 SNDRMIGKC
+274 SNERMIGKC
-283 IYVKENKQGNVFS
+283 MYLKENEQMNTYS
-296 TSPFINGVTFP
+296 ALTFIKGITFP
-307 GVIGTSNAF
+307 GVTGTSRAF

-321 EIKLVSPTDASVYVC
+321 EIKLVSTTDASVYVC

-350 HENSS
+350 HENSP
-355 RKNGPFIAVNCGS
+355 RKDGPFIAVNCGS

-391 QGYKGKFEQADGG
+391 QGYKGKFEQANGG
-404 TIFLDEIGEV
+404 TLFLDEIGEV

-421 LLRVLQERIVTPI
+421 LLRVLQERTITPI

-487 IPYFIQDFCR
+487 IPYFIQHFCEQ
-497 RKNWNVVFPKNICNQ
+497 KNWNVVFPKSICNQ
-512 LSQHAWPGN
+512 FLQHTWPGN
-521 IRELLNVL
+521 IRELVNAL

-537 GREICGKQISFLLQ
+537 GREICEKQVALLIQ
-551 TMMGNQNQLEL
+551 TMMGNQQQLEL
-562 QAENKTEHTLNFR
+562 QVENKTEHTLNFL
-575 EKIQRDSMIEA
+575 EKIQRYSMIEA
-586 LEKTNGNVS
+586 L
-595 LASKLLDVPRSTFYK
+595 
-610 RMQKYKLKSRFL
+610 

>member
-13 KFVDEGVLDSNRIN
+13 KFINEGVLDSNRIN

-64 SEIFLDIAIPQLQNM
+64 SEIFLDIAIPQIQNM
-79 RRTIDELQ
+79 RKTIDELQ

-94 PDGYVLSLSGNQQ
+94 PDGYVLSLSGNKQ

-130 NAIGTALQIEEAIM
+130 NAIGTALEIEEAIM
-144 ISGTEHYSVASHS
+144 ISGTEHYSVVSHS

-234 RDVIVSASKKVR
+234 RDVIVSASKSVR
-246 ERVSNWSRMK
+246 ERINNWSRMK
-256 LEDLMQ
+256 LEELMHH
-262 NGLKPKLEVPIY
+262 GLEIKLEIPVY
-274 SNDRMIGKC
+274 SNERMIGKC
-283 IYVKENKQGNVFS
+283 MYLKENKQMNTYSAF
-296 TSPFINGVTFP
+296 TFIKGITFP
-307 GVIGTSNAF
+307 GVTGTSKAF

-350 HENSS
+350 HENSP
-355 RKNGPFIAVNCGS
+355 RKDGPFIAVNCGS

-391 QGYKGKFEQADGG
+391 QGYKGKFEQANGG
-404 TIFLDEIGEV
+404 TLFLDEIGEV

-421 LLRVLQERIVTPI
+421 LLRVLQERTITPI

-460 GKFRQ
+460 GEFRQ

-487 IPYFIQDFCR
+487 IPYFIQHFCE
-497 RKNWNVVFPKNICNQ
+497 RKNWNVVFPKSICNQ
-512 LSQHAWPGN
+512 FLQHTWPGN
-521 IRELLNVL
+521 IRELVNAL

-537 GREICGKQISFLLQ
+537 GREICEKQVALLIQ
-551 TMMGNQNQLEL
+551 TMMGNQQQLEL
-562 QAENKTEHTLNFR
+562 QVENKTEHTLNFR

-586 LEKTNGNVS
+586 LQKTNGNVS
-595 LASKLLDVPRSTFYK
+595 LAAKLLDVPRSTFYK
-610 RMQKYKLKSRFL
+610 RMQKYKL

>member
-13 KFVDEGVLDSNRIN
+13 KFIDKGVLDSNRIN

-42 NPHMNKGQK
+42 DPHMNKGQK
-51 ILSSNFFQDQKKK
+51 ILSSNIFQEQKKK
-64 SEIFLDIAIPQLQNM
+64 SEIFLDIALPQIQNM
-79 RRTIDELQ
+79 RKTIDELQ

-94 PDGYVLSLSGNQQ
+94 PDGYVLSLSGNKQ

-130 NAIGTALQIEEAIM
+130 NAIGTALEIEEAIM

-179 CPIEFSHP
+179 CPIELSHP

-234 RDVIVSASKKVR
+234 RDVIVSASKSVR
-246 ERVSNWSRMK
+246 KRVTNWSRMK
-256 LEDLMQ
+256 LEDLMRY
-262 NGLKPKLEVPIY
+262 GLETKLEIPVY
-274 SNDRMIGKC
+274 SNERMIGKC
-283 IYVKENKQGNVFS
+283 MYLKENKQMNTYSAFTFIKGITFS
-296 TSPFINGVTFP
+296 GVT
-307 GVIGTSNAF
+307 GTSKAF

-350 HENSS
+350 HENSP
-355 RKNGPFIAVNCGS
+355 RKDGPFIAVNCGS

-391 QGYKGKFEQADGG
+391 QGYKGKFEQANGG
-404 TIFLDEIGEV
+404 TLFLDEIGEV
-414 PPEMQVA
+414 PSEMQVA
-421 LLRVLQERIVTPI
+421 LLRVLQERTITPI

-476 YVPSLIERKED
+476 YVPSLLERKED
-487 IPYFIQDFCR
+487 IPYFIQHFCE
-497 RKNWNVVFPKNICNQ
+497 RKNWNVVFPKSICNQ
-512 LSQHAWPGN
+512 FLQHTWPGN
-521 IRELLNVL
+521 IRELVNVL

-537 GREICGKQISFLLQ
+537 GREICEKRVAFLLQ
-551 TMMGNQNQLEL
+551 TMMGNQQQLEL
-562 QAENKTEHTLNFR
+562 QVENKTEHTLNFR

-586 LEKTNGNVS
+586 LQKTNGNVS
-595 LASKLLDVPRSTFYK
+595 LAAKLLDVPRSTFYK
-610 RMQKYKLKSRFL
+610 RMQKFNL

>member
-13 KFVDEGVLDSNRIN
+13 KFIDEGVFDSNRIN
-27 ERISESWHRCKQANV
+27 ERISESWHRCRQANV
-42 NPHMNKGQK
+42 NPYMNKGQK
-51 ILSSNFFQDQKKK
+51 ILSSNVFQEQKKK
-64 SEIFLDIAIPQLQNM
+64 SEIFLDIALPQIQNM
-79 RRTIDELQ
+79 RKTIDELQ

-94 PDGYVLSLSGNQQ
+94 PDGYVLSLSGNKQ

-130 NAIGTALQIEEAIM
+130 NAIGTALEIEEAIM

-157 WSCAAAPIHNDDG
+157 WSYAAAPIHNDDG

-234 RDVIVSASKKVR
+234 RDVIVSASKSVR
-246 ERVSNWSRMK
+246 ERINNWSRMK
-256 LEDLMQ
+256 LEELMHH
-262 NGLKPKLEVPIY
+262 GLETKLEIPVY
-274 SNDRMIGKC
+274 SNERMIGKC
-283 IYVKENKQGNVFS
+283 MYLKKNKQINTYSAFAFIKGITFS
-296 TSPFINGVTFP
+296 GVT
-307 GVIGTSNAF
+307 GTSKAF

-350 HENSS
+350 HENSP
-355 RKNGPFIAVNCGS
+355 RKDGPFIAVNCGS

-376 ELFGYAEGAFTGARR
+376 ELFGYVEGAFTGARR
-391 QGYKGKFEQADGG
+391 QGYKGKFEQAHGG
-404 TIFLDEIGEV
+404 TLFLDEIGEV

-421 LLRVLQERIVTPI
+421 LLRVLQERTITPI

-487 IPYFIQDFCR
+487 ISYFIQHFCE
-497 RKNWNVVFPKNICNQ
+497 RKNWNVVFPKSICNQ
-512 LSQHAWPGN
+512 FLQHTWPGN
-521 IRELLNVL
+521 IRELVNVL

-537 GREICGKQISFLLQ
+537 GREICEKQVAFLLQ
-551 TMMGNQNQLEL
+551 TMMGNQQQLEL
-562 QAENKTEHTLNFR
+562 QVENKTEHPLNFR
-575 EKIQRDSMIEA
+575 EKIQRDSMIEV
-586 LEKTNGNVS
+586 LQKTNGNVS
-595 LASKLLDVPRSTFYK
+595 LAAKLLDVPRSTFYK
-610 RMQKYKLKSRFL
+610 RMQKYKL

>member
-13 KFVDEGVLDSNRIN
+13 KFIDEGVFDSNRIN
-27 ERISESWHRCKQANV
+27 ERISESWHRCRQANV
-42 NPHMNKGQK
+42 NPYMNKGQK
-51 ILSSNFFQDQKKK
+51 ILSSNVFQEQKKK
-64 SEIFLDIAIPQLQNM
+64 SEIFLDIALPQIQNM
-79 RRTIDELQ
+79 RKTIDELQ

-94 PDGYVLSLSGNQQ
+94 PDGYVLSLSGNKQ

-130 NAIGTALQIEEAIM
+130 NAIGTALEIEEAIM

-234 RDVIVSASKKVR
+234 RDVIVSASKSVR
-246 ERVSNWSRMK
+246 ERINNWSRMK
-256 LEDLMQ
+256 LEELMHH
-262 NGLKPKLEVPIY
+262 GLETKLEIPVY
-274 SNDRMIGKC
+274 SNERMIGKC
-283 IYVKENKQGNVFS
+283 MYLKKNKQINTYSAFAFIKGITFS
-296 TSPFINGVTFP
+296 GVT
-307 GVIGTSNAF
+307 GTSKAF

-350 HENSS
+350 HENSP
-355 RKNGPFIAVNCGS
+355 RKDGPFIAVNCGS

-376 ELFGYAEGAFTGARR
+376 ELFGYVEGAFTGARR
-391 QGYKGKFEQADGG
+391 QGYKGKFEQAHGG
-404 TIFLDEIGEV
+404 TLFLDEIGEV

-421 LLRVLQERIVTPI
+421 LLRVLQERIITPI

-487 IPYFIQDFCR
+487 ISYFIQHFCE
-497 RKNWNVVFPKNICNQ
+497 RKNWNVVFPKSICNQ
-512 LSQHAWPGN
+512 FLQHTWPGN
-521 IRELLNVL
+521 IRELVNVL

-537 GREICGKQISFLLQ
+537 GREICEKQVAFLLQ
-551 TMMGNQNQLEL
+551 TMMGNQQQLEL
-562 QAENKTEHTLNFR
+562 QVENKTEHPLNFR
-575 EKIQRDSMIEA
+575 EKIQRDSMIEV
-586 LEKTNGNVS
+586 LQKTNGNVS
-595 LASKLLDVPRSTFYK
+595 LAAKLLDVPRSTFYK
-610 RMQKYKLKSRFL
+610 RMQKYKL

>member
-13 KFVDEGVLDSNRIN
+13 KFIDEGVLDSNRIN

-51 ILSSNFFQDQKKK
+51 ILSSHVFREQKKK
-64 SEIFLDIAIPQLQNM
+64 SEIFLDIALPQIQNL
-79 RRTIDELQ
+79 RKTIDELQ

-94 PDGYVLSLSGNQQ
+94 PDGYVLSLSGNKQ

-130 NAIGTALQIEEAIM
+130 NAIGTALEIEEAIM

-170 KLIGVLDFS
+170 KLIGILDFS

-234 RDVIVSASKKVR
+234 RDVIVSASKSVR
-246 ERVSNWSRMK
+246 ERINNWSRMK
-256 LEDLMQ
+256 LEELMHH
-262 NGLKPKLEVPIY
+262 GLETKLEIPVY
-274 SNDRMIGKC
+274 SNERMIGKC
-283 IYVKENKQGNVFS
+283 MYLKENEQMNTYS
-296 TSPFINGVTFP
+296 ALTFIKGITFP
-307 GVIGTSNAF
+307 GVTGTSKAF

-350 HENSS
+350 HENSP
-355 RKNGPFIAVNCGS
+355 RKDGPFIAVNCGS
-368 LPKELMES
+368 LPKELIES

-391 QGYKGKFEQADGG
+391 QGYKGKFEQANGG
-404 TIFLDEIGEV
+404 TLFLDEIGEV

-421 LLRVLQERIVTPI
+421 LLRVLQERTITPI

-487 IPYFIQDFCR
+487 IPYFIQHFCEQ
-497 RKNWNVVFPKNICNQ
+497 KNWNVVFPKSICNQ
-512 LSQHAWPGN
+512 FLQHTWPGN
-521 IRELLNVL
+521 IRELVNAL

-537 GREICGKQISFLLQ
+537 GREICEKQVALLIQ
-551 TMMGNQNQLEL
+551 TLMGNQQQLEL
-562 QAENKTEHTLNFR
+562 QVENKTEHTLNFR

-586 LEKTNGNVS
+586 LQKTNGNVS
-595 LASKLLDVPRSTFYK
+595 LAAKLLDVPRSTFYK
-610 RMQKYKLKSRFL
+610 RMQKYKL

>member
-8 LHTWK
+8 LHAWK
-13 KFVDEGVLDSNRIN
+13 KFVNEGVLDSNRIN
-27 ERISESWHRCKQANV
+27 QRISESWHRCKQANV

-51 ILSSNFFQDQKKK
+51 VLSSNIFREQKKK
-64 SEIFLDIAIPQLQNM
+64 SEIFLDIALPQIQNL
-79 RRTIDELQ
+79 RKTIDELQ

-94 PDGYVLSLSGNQQ
+94 PDGYVLSLSGNKQ

-130 NAIGTALQIEEAIM
+130 NAIGTALEIEEAIM

-170 KLIGVLDFS
+170 KLIGILDFS

-234 RDVIVSASKKVR
+234 RDVIVSASKSVR
-246 ERVSNWSRMK
+246 ERVTNWSRMK
-256 LEDLMQ
+256 LEDLVHH
-262 NGLKPKLEVPIY
+262 GLETKLEIPVY
-274 SNDRMIGKC
+274 SNERMIGKC
-283 IYVKENKQGNVFS
+283 MYLKENKQMNTYSAF
-296 TSPFINGVTFP
+296 TFIKGITFP
-307 GVIGTSNAF
+307 GVTGTSKAF

-321 EIKLVSPTDASVYVC
+321 EIKLVSPTDVSVYVC

-350 HENSS
+350 HENSP
-355 RKNGPFIAVNCGS
+355 RKDGPFIAVNCGS
-368 LPKELMES
+368 LPKELIES

-391 QGYKGKFEQADGG
+391 QGYKGKFEQANGG
-404 TIFLDEIGEV
+404 TLFLDEIGEV

-421 LLRVLQERIVTPI
+421 LLRVLQERTITPI

-487 IPYFIQDFCR
+487 IPYFIQHFCEQ
-497 RKNWNVVFPKNICNQ
+497 KNWNVVFPKSICNQ
-512 LSQHAWPGN
+512 FLQHTWPGN
-521 IRELLNVL
+521 IRELVNAL

-537 GREICGKQISFLLQ
+537 GREISEKQVALLIQ
-551 TMMGNQNQLEL
+551 TMMGNQQQLEL
-562 QAENKTEHTLNFR
+562 QVKNKTEHTLNFR
-575 EKIQRDSMIEA
+575 EKIKRDSMIEA
-586 LEKTNGNVS
+586 LQKTNGNVS
-595 LASKLLDVPRSTFYK
+595 LAAKLLDVPRSTFYK
-610 RMQKYKLKSRFL
+610 RMQKYKL

>member
-51 ILSSNFFQDQKKK
+51 ILSSIFFQDQKKK
-64 SEIFLDIAIPQLQNM
+64 SEIFLDIAIPQIQHM
-79 RRTIDELQ
+79 RKTIDELQ

-94 PDGYVLSLSGNQQ
+94 PDGYVLSLSGNKQ

-115 NFIEGVKWTE
+115 NFVEGVKWTE

-209 QNELHLIH
+209 QNELQLIH

-234 RDVIVSASKKVR
+234 RDVIVSASKRVR
-246 ERVSNWSRMK
+246 ERVCNWSRMK
-256 LEDLMQ
+256 LEDLMHY
-262 NGLKPKLEVPIY
+262 GLKTKLEVPVY
-274 SNDRMIGKC
+274 SSDRMIGKC
-283 IYVKENKQGNVFS
+283 IYVKENKQKKLFS
-296 TSPFINGVTFP
+296 TSPFINGITFP
-307 GVIGTSNAF
+307 GVIGTSDSF

-336 GETGVGKEYVARAI
+336 GKTGVGKEYVARAI
-350 HENSS
+350 HENSP

-421 LLRVLQERIVTPI
+421 LLRVIQERTVTPI

-487 IPYFIQDFCR
+487 IPYFIKHFCEQ
-497 RKNWNVVFPKNICNQ
+497 KNWNVVFPKSICNQ
-512 LSQHAWPGN
+512 FYQHTWPGN

-537 GREICGKQISFLLQ
+537 GREICEKQISFLLQ
-551 TMMGNQNQLEL
+551 TMMGNQHQLAL
-562 QAENKTEHTLNFR
+562 QAENKAENALNFR
-575 EKIQRDSMIEA
+575 EKIQRDSMVEA

-595 LASKLLDVPRSTFYK
+595 LAAKLLDVPRSTFYK
-610 RMQKYKLKSRFL
+610 RMQRYKL

>member
-13 KFVDEGVLDSNRIN
+13 KFIDEGVLDSNRIN
-27 ERISESWHRCKQANV
+27 ERISESWYRCKQANV
-42 NPHMNKGQK
+42 NPHMSKGQK
-51 ILSSNFFQDQKKK
+51 ILSSVFFQEQKKK
-64 SEIFLDIAIPQLQNM
+64 SEIFLDIALPQIQNM
-79 RRTIDELQ
+79 RKTIDELQ

-94 PDGYVLSLSGNQQ
+94 PDGYVLSLSGNKQ

-130 NAIGTALQIEEAIM
+130 NAIGTALEIEEAIM
-144 ISGTEHYSVASHS
+144 ISGTEHYSVVSHS

-170 KLIGVLDFS
+170 KLIGVLNFS

-195 IAHAIERECSIRVH
+195 MAHAIERECSIRVH
-209 QNELHLIH
+209 QNELHLIY

-234 RDVIVSASKKVR
+234 RDVIVSASKSVR
-246 ERVSNWSRMK
+246 ERINNWSRMK
-256 LEDLMQ
+256 LEELMHH
-262 NGLKPKLEVPIY
+262 GLETKLEIPVY
-274 SNDRMIGKC
+274 SNERMIGKC
-283 IYVKENKQGNVFS
+283 MYLKENKQMNTYSALTFIKGITFS
-296 TSPFINGVTFP
+296 GVT
-307 GVIGTSNAF
+307 GTSRAF

-350 HENSS
+350 HENSP
-355 RKNGPFIAVNCGS
+355 RKDGPFIAVNCGS

-391 QGYKGKFEQADGG
+391 QGYKGKFEQANGG
-404 TIFLDEIGEV
+404 TLFLDEIGEV

-421 LLRVLQERIVTPI
+421 LLRVLQERTITPI
-434 GSSKEVPVNIRIITA
+434 GSSKSVPVNIRIITA

-487 IPYFIQDFCR
+487 IPYFIQHFCE
-497 RKNWNVVFPKNICNQ
+497 RKNWNVVFPKSIYNQ
-512 LSQHAWPGN
+512 FLQHTWPGN
-521 IRELLNVL
+521 IRELVNVL

-537 GREICGKQISFLLQ
+537 GREICEKQVVFLLQ
-551 TMMGNQNQLEL
+551 TMRGNQQQLEL
-562 QAENKTEHTLNFR
+562 QVENKTEHTLHFR

-586 LEKTNGNVS
+586 LQKTNGNVS
-595 LASKLLDVPRSTFYK
+595 LAAKLLNVPRSTFYK
-610 RMQKYKLKSRFL
+610 RMQKYKL

>member
-13 KFVDEGVLDSNRIN
+13 KFINEGVLDSNRIN

-51 ILSSNFFQDQKKK
+51 ILSYNFFQDQKKK
-64 SEIFLDIAIPQLQNM
+64 SEIFLDIAIPQIQNM
-79 RRTIDELQ
+79 RKTIDELQ

-94 PDGYVLSLSGNQQ
+94 PDGYVLSLSGNKQ

-130 NAIGTALQIEEAIM
+130 NAIGTALEIEEAIM
-144 ISGTEHYSVASHS
+144 ISGTEHYSVVSHS

-234 RDVIVSASKKVR
+234 RDVIVSASKSVR
-246 ERVSNWSRMK
+246 ERINNWSRMK
-256 LEDLMQ
+256 LEELMHH
-262 NGLKPKLEVPIY
+262 GLETKLEIPVY
-274 SNDRMIGKC
+274 SNERMIGKC
-283 IYVKENKQGNVFS
+283 MYLKENEQMNTYS
-296 TSPFINGVTFP
+296 ALTFIKGITFP
-307 GVIGTSNAF
+307 GVTGTSRAF

-350 HENSS
+350 HENSP
-355 RKNGPFIAVNCGS
+355 RKDGPFIAVNCGS
-368 LPKELMES
+368 LPKELIES

-391 QGYKGKFEQADGG
+391 QGYKGKFEQANGG
-404 TIFLDEIGEV
+404 TLFLDEIGEV

-421 LLRVLQERIVTPI
+421 LLRVLQERTITPI

-487 IPYFIQDFCR
+487 IPYFIQHFCEQ
-497 RKNWNVVFPKNICNQ
+497 KNWNVVFPKSICNQ
-512 LSQHAWPGN
+512 FLQHTWPGN
-521 IRELLNVL
+521 IRELVNAL

-537 GREICGKQISFLLQ
+537 GREICEKQVALLIQ
-551 TMMGNQNQLEL
+551 TMMGNQQQLEL
-562 QAENKTEHTLNFR
+562 QVENKTEHTLNFR

-586 LEKTNGNVS
+586 LQKTNGNVS
-595 LASKLLDVPRSTFYK
+595 LAAKLLDVPRSTFYK
-610 RMQKYKLKSRFL
+610 RMQKYKL

>member
-13 KFVDEGVLDSNRIN
+13 KFVNEGVLDSNRIN
-27 ERISESWHRCKQANV
+27 QRISESWHRCKQANV

-51 ILSSNFFQDQKKK
+51 ILSSNIFQEQKKK
-64 SEIFLDIAIPQLQNM
+64 SEIFLDIALPQIQNM
-79 RRTIDELQ
+79 RKTIDELQ

-94 PDGYVLSLSGNQQ
+94 PDGYVLSLSGNKQ

-125 AAVGT
+125 SAVGT
-130 NAIGTALQIEEAIM
+130 NAIGTALEIEEAIM
-144 ISGTEHYSVASHS
+144 ISGTEHYTVASHS

-227 QVVICNH
+227 QGVICNH
-234 RDVIVSASKKVR
+234 RDVIVSASKSVR
-246 ERVSNWSRMK
+246 ERINNWSRMK
-256 LEDLMQ
+256 LEELMHH
-262 NGLKPKLEVPIY
+262 GLETKLEIPVY
-274 SNDRMIGKC
+274 SNERMIGKC
-283 IYVKENKQGNVFS
+283 MYLKENKQMNTYSALTFIKGITFS
-296 TSPFINGVTFP
+296 GVT
-307 GVIGTSNAF
+307 GTSRAF

-350 HENSS
+350 HENSP
-355 RKNGPFIAVNCGS
+355 RKDGPFIAVNCGS

-391 QGYKGKFEQADGG
+391 QGYKGKFEQANGG
-404 TIFLDEIGEV
+404 TLFLDEIGEV

-421 LLRVLQERIVTPI
+421 LLRVLQERTITPI
-434 GSSKEVPVNIRIITA
+434 GSSKLVPVNIRIITA

-487 IPYFIQDFCR
+487 IPYFIQHFCE
-497 RKNWNVVFPKNICNQ
+497 RKNWNVVFPKSIYNQ
-512 LSQHAWPGN
+512 FLQHTWPGN
-521 IRELLNVL
+521 IRELVNVL

-537 GREICGKQISFLLQ
+537 GREICEKQVAFLLQ
-551 TMMGNQNQLEL
+551 TMRGNQQQLEL
-562 QAENKTEHTLNFR
+562 QVENKTEHTLNFR

-586 LEKTNGNVS
+586 LQKTNGNVS
-595 LASKLLDVPRSTFYK
+595 LAAKLLNVPRSTFYK
-610 RMQKYKLKSRFL
+610 RMQNYKL

>member
-13 KFVDEGVLDSNRIN
+13 KFINEGVLDSNRIN

-64 SEIFLDIAIPQLQNM
+64 SEIFLDIAIPQIQNM
-79 RRTIDELQ
+79 RKTIDELQ

-94 PDGYVLSLSGNQQ
+94 PDGYVLSLSGNKQ

-130 NAIGTALQIEEAIM
+130 NAIGTALEIEEAIM
-144 ISGTEHYSVASHS
+144 ISGTEHYSVVSHS

-195 IAHAIERECSIRVH
+195 IAHVIERECSIRVH

-234 RDVIVSASKKVR
+234 RDVIVSASKSVR
-246 ERVSNWSRMK
+246 ERINNWSRMK
-256 LEDLMQ
+256 LEELMHH
-262 NGLKPKLEVPIY
+262 GLETKLEIPVY
-274 SNDRMIGKC
+274 SNERMIGKC
-283 IYVKENKQGNVFS
+283 MYLKENEQMNTYS
-296 TSPFINGVTFP
+296 ALTFIKGITFP
-307 GVIGTSNAF
+307 GVTGTSRAF

-350 HENSS
+350 HENSP
-355 RKNGPFIAVNCGS
+355 RKDGPFIAVNCGS
-368 LPKELMES
+368 LPKELIES

-391 QGYKGKFEQADGG
+391 QGYKGKFEQANGG
-404 TIFLDEIGEV
+404 TLFLDEIGEV

-421 LLRVLQERIVTPI
+421 LLRVLQERTITPI

-487 IPYFIQDFCR
+487 IPYFIQHFCEQ
-497 RKNWNVVFPKNICNQ
+497 KNWNVVFSKSICNQ
-512 LSQHAWPGN
+512 FLQHTWPGN
-521 IRELLNVL
+521 IRELVNAL

-537 GREICGKQISFLLQ
+537 GREICEKQVALLIQ
-551 TMMGNQNQLEL
+551 TMMGNQQQLEL
-562 QAENKTEHTLNFR
+562 QVENKTEHTLNFR

-586 LEKTNGNVS
+586 LQKTNGNVS
-595 LASKLLDVPRSTFYK
+595 LAAKLLDVPRSTFYK
-610 RMQKYKLKSRFL
+610 RMQKYKL

>member
-13 KFVDEGVLDSNRIN
+13 KFVDEGVLDSNRMN

-51 ILSSNFFQDQKKK
+51 ILSSNIFQDQKKK

-79 RRTIDELQ
+79 RKTIDELQ

-256 LEDLMQ
+256 LEDLIQ
-262 NGLKPKLEVPIY
+262 NGLKPKLEVPVY

-283 IYVKENKQGNVFS
+283 IYVKENKQGNLFS
-296 TSPFINGVTFP
+296 TSPFINGITFP

-321 EIKLVSPTDASVYVC
+321 EIKLVSPNDASVYVC

-350 HENSS
+350 HENSP

-421 LLRVLQERIVTPI
+421 LLRVLQERTVTPI

-487 IPYFIQDFCR
+487 IPYFIQDFCE
-497 RKNWNVVFPKNICNQ
+497 RKNWNVVFPKSICNQ
-512 LSQHAWPGN
+512 LSQHTWPGN

-537 GREICGKQISFLLQ
+537 GREICEKQISFLLQ
-551 TMMGNQNQLEL
+551 TMMGNQHQLEL
-562 QAENKTEHTLNFR
+562 QTENKTEHTLNFR

-595 LASKLLDVPRSTFYK
+595 LAAKLLDVPRSTFYK
-610 RMQKYKLKSRFL
+610 RMQKYKL

>member
-27 ERISESWHRCKQANV
+27 ERISESWYRCKQANV

-51 ILSSNFFQDQKKK
+51 ILSSNVFQDQKKK
-64 SEIFLDIAIPQLQNM
+64 SEIFLDIAIPQIQNM
-79 RRTIDELQ
+79 RKTIDELQ

-94 PDGYVLSLSGNQQ
+94 PDGYVLSLSGNEQ

-130 NAIGTALQIEEAIM
+130 NAIGTALEIEEAIM

-170 KLIGVLDFS
+170 KLIGILDFS

-209 QNELHLIH
+209 QNELQLIH

-262 NGLKPKLEVPIY
+262 NGLKSKLEVPVY

-283 IYVKENKQGNVFS
+283 IYVKENKQGNLFS
-296 TSPFINGVTFP
+296 TVPLINGITFP
-307 GVIGTSNAF
+307 GVIGTSSAF

-350 HENSS
+350 HENSP

-421 LLRVLQERIVTPI
+421 LLRVLQERTVTPI

-487 IPYFIQDFCR
+487 IPYFIQHFCE
-497 RKNWNVVFPKNICNQ
+497 RKNWNIVLPKSICNQ
-512 LSQHAWPGN
+512 FSQHTWPGN

-537 GREICGKQISFLLQ
+537 GREICEKQISFLLQ
-551 TMMGNQNQLEL
+551 TVMGNQPHFEL
-562 QAENKTEHTLNFR
+562 QAENKTEKTLNFR

-595 LASKLLDVPRSTFYK
+595 LAAKLLDVPRSTFYK
-610 RMQKYKLKSRFL
+610 RMQKYKL

>member
-13 KFVDEGVLDSNRIN
+13 KFVNEGVLDSNRIN
-27 ERISESWHRCKQANV
+27 QRISESWHRCKQANV

-51 ILSSNFFQDQKKK
+51 ILSSNIFQEQKKK
-64 SEIFLDIAIPQLQNM
+64 SEIFLDIALPQIQNM
-79 RRTIDELQ
+79 RKTIDELQ

-94 PDGYVLSLSGNQQ
+94 PDGYVLSLSGNKQ

-125 AAVGT
+125 SAVGT
-130 NAIGTALQIEEAIM
+130 NAIGTALEIEEVIM
-144 ISGTEHYSVASHS
+144 ISGAEHYTVASHS

-234 RDVIVSASKKVR
+234 RDVIVSASKSVR
-246 ERVSNWSRMK
+246 ERINNWSRMK
-256 LEDLMQ
+256 LEELMHH
-262 NGLKPKLEVPIY
+262 GLETKLEIPVY
-274 SNDRMIGKC
+274 SNERMIGKC
-283 IYVKENKQGNVFS
+283 MYLKENKQMNTYSALTFIKGITFS
-296 TSPFINGVTFP
+296 GVT
-307 GVIGTSNAF
+307 GTSRAF

-350 HENSS
+350 HENSP
-355 RKNGPFIAVNCGS
+355 RKDGPFIAVNCGS

-391 QGYKGKFEQADGG
+391 QGYKGKFEQANGG
-404 TIFLDEIGEV
+404 TLFLDEIGEV

-421 LLRVLQERIVTPI
+421 LLRVLQERTITPI
-434 GSSKEVPVNIRIITA
+434 GSSKLVPVNIRIITA

-487 IPYFIQDFCR
+487 IPYFIQHFCEQ
-497 RKNWNVVFPKNICNQ
+497 KNWNVVFPKSIYNQ
-512 LSQHAWPGN
+512 FLQHTWPGN
-521 IRELLNVL
+521 IRELVNVL

-537 GREICGKQISFLLQ
+537 GREICEKQVDFLLQ
-551 TMMGNQNQLEL
+551 TMRGNQQQLEL
-562 QAENKTEHTLNFR
+562 QVENKTEHTLHFR

-586 LEKTNGNVS
+586 LQKTNGNVS
-595 LASKLLDVPRSTFYK
+595 LAAKLLNVPRSTFYK
-610 RMQKYKLKSRFL
+610 RMQKYKL

>member
-13 KFVDEGVLDSNRIN
+13 KFIDEGVFDSNRIN
-27 ERISESWHRCKQANV
+27 ERISESWHRCRQANV
-42 NPHMNKGQK
+42 NPYMNKGQK
-51 ILSSNFFQDQKKK
+51 ILSSNVFQEQKKK
-64 SEIFLDIAIPQLQNM
+64 SEIFLDIALPQIQNM
-79 RRTIDELQ
+79 RKTIDELQ

-94 PDGYVLSLSGNQQ
+94 PDGYVLSLSGNKQ

-125 AAVGT
+125 SAVGT
-130 NAIGTALQIEEAIM
+130 NAIGTALEIEEAIM
-144 ISGTEHYSVASHS
+144 ISGTEHYSVVSHS

-170 KLIGVLDFS
+170 KLIGVLNFS

-195 IAHAIERECSIRVH
+195 MAHAIERECSIRVH

-234 RDVIVSASKKVR
+234 RDVIVSASKSVR
-246 ERVSNWSRMK
+246 ERINNWSRMK
-256 LEDLMQ
+256 LEELMHH
-262 NGLKPKLEVPIY
+262 GLETKLEIPVY
-274 SNDRMIGKC
+274 SNERMIGKC
-283 IYVKENKQGNVFS
+283 MYLKENKQMNTYS
-296 TSPFINGVTFP
+296 ALTFIKGITFP
-307 GVIGTSNAF
+307 GVTGTSRAF

-350 HENSS
+350 HENSP
-355 RKNGPFIAVNCGS
+355 RKDGPFIAVNCGS

-391 QGYKGKFEQADGG
+391 QGYKGKFEQANGG
-404 TIFLDEIGEV
+404 TLFLDEIGEV

-421 LLRVLQERIVTPI
+421 LLRVLQERTITPI
-434 GSSKEVPVNIRIITA
+434 GSSKLVPVNIRIITA

-487 IPYFIQDFCR
+487 IPYFIQHFYE
-497 RKNWNVVFPKNICNQ
+497 RKNWNVVFPKSIYNQ
-512 LSQHAWPGN
+512 FLQHTWPGN
-521 IRELLNVL
+521 IRELVNVL

-537 GREICGKQISFLLQ
+537 GREICEKQVAFLLQ
-551 TMMGNQNQLEL
+551 TMGGNQQQLEL
-562 QAENKTEHTLNFR
+562 QVENKTEHTLNFR
-575 EKIQRDSMIEA
+575 KKIQRDSMIEA
-586 LEKTNGNVS
+586 LQKTNGNVS
-595 LASKLLDVPRSTFYK
+595 LAAKLLNVPRSTFYK
-610 RMQKYKLKSRFL
+610 RMQKYKL